1 MGVRGEEGEKKKVK
15 GKRNAKSRVK
25 EEDSQSGGGNYGI
38 IGYIARGY
46 GVAVSDRRERFMDV
60 TKLGRKLS
68 PSPVH
73 SSCTV
78 CKSHLHYRARRPIV
92 SR

>member
-1 MGVRGEEGEKKKVK
+1 MGVRNGGGEKKKVK

-68 PSPVH
+68 PHVLFTHPVQ
-73 SSCTV
+73 SV
-78 CKSHLHYRARRPIV
+78 SHIFIIEPDV
-92 SR
+92 P